1 MRSNLSYFGLQ
12 LTAIVGLTAVA
23 IAQTE
28 DTPEQTGV
36 PERTVIVVHSELEGQ
51 TLSNASPGMLKK
63 LEDWVGLTEIRLEEL
78 TSKAEKILT
87 EIAKMKKLRSEATSV
102 MQTEAPAAPPA
113 ASDSPSATTPPAA
126 PSSPPAAP
134 TPPAQAEIGNTES
147 FDSLPGDAVGD
158 TAPLPVLGSK
168 TPDWV
173 KKGLVLGNEHSLAIS
188 STLMPELEECR
199 EDLKTRMM
207 SEVRMYLNKH
217 VLEYSDATKLPELT
231 QEYVEK
237 YWVKKGQEFDN
248 IQDRPSGTYHQ
259 LWIGLHI
266 SSEQL
271 TKIREWEKQNVR
283 ELRVKK
289 VGIFSGLGVFTVT
302 LLSGAVG
309 LLARREKAKLKK

>member
-1 MRSNLSYFGLQ
+1 MRSNLSQFGLQ

-28 DTPEQTGV
+28 NPPEHIIV
-36 PERTVIVVHSELEGQ
+36 LEPKVIVVHSELEGE
-51 TLSNASPGMLKK
+51 TLRNASPGMLKK
-63 LEDWVGLTEIRLEEL
+63 LEDWVGLTDIRLEEL
-78 TSKAEKILT
+78 TSKAEKILS
-87 EIAKMKKLRSEATSV
+87 EIAKMKTLRSEATSV
-102 MQTEAPAAPPA
+102 MRTQAPVAPPA
-113 ASDSPSATTPPAA
+113 GGDSRSATTPPAV

-134 TPPAQAEIGNTES
+134 SPAAQAEVGNTES
-147 FDSLPGDAVGD
+147 FDSLSGDTVGE

-173 KKGLVLGNEHSLAIS
+173 KKGLVLGNDHSLAIS

-237 YWVKKGQEFDN
+237 YWVKNGQEFDN

-271 TKIREWEKQNVR
+271 TKIREWEKRNVR
-283 ELRVKK
+283 ELRMKK

-302 LLSGAVG
+302 LLSGGVG

>member
-1 MRSNLSYFGLQ
+1 MRSNLSQFGLQ

-28 DTPEQTGV
+28 NPPEHIIV
-36 PERTVIVVHSELEGQ
+36 LEPKVIVVHSELEGE
-51 TLSNASPGMLKK
+51 TLRNASPGMLKK
-63 LEDWVGLTEIRLEEL
+63 LEDWVGLTDIRLEEL
-78 TSKAEKILT
+78 TSKAEKILS
-87 EIAKMKKLRSEATSV
+87 EIAKMKTLRSEATSV
-102 MQTEAPAAPPA
+102 MRTQAPVAPPA
-113 ASDSPSATTPPAA
+113 GGDSPSATTPPAV

-134 TPPAQAEIGNTES
+134 SPAAQAEVGNTES
-147 FDSLPGDAVGD
+147 FDSLSGDTVGE

-173 KKGLVLGNEHSLAIS
+173 KKGLVLGNDHSLAIS

-271 TKIREWEKQNVR
+271 TKIREWEKRNVR
-283 ELRVKK
+283 ELRMKK

-302 LLSGAVG
+302 LLSGGVG

>member
-1 MRSNLSYFGLQ
+1 MRSNFSHFALH

-23 IAQTE
+23 LAQT
-28 DTPEQTGV
+28 DDPPEQIRV
-36 PERTVIVVHSELEGQ
+36 PEPTVIVVHSDLEGQ

-63 LEDWVGLTEIRLEEL
+63 LEDWVGLTDIRLEEL
-78 TSKAEKILT
+78 TSKAEKLLT
-87 EIAKMKKLRSEATSV
+87 EIAKMKKLRSEATGVS
-102 MQTEAPAAPPA
+102 QTQAPATPLAASDVPSAPTPPTAPTAPPA
-113 ASDSPSATTPPAA
+113 APAVV
-126 PSSPPAAP
+126 
-134 TPPAQAEIGNTES
+134 QAEIGNTES
-147 FDSLPGDAVGD
+147 FDSLPGEPVGD
-158 TAPLPVLGSK
+158 TAPLPVLGRT

-248 IQDRPSGTYHQ
+248 VQDRPSGTYHQ

-271 TKIREWEKQNVR
+271 AKIREWEKHNVR

-289 VGIFSGLGVFTVT
+289 VGIFSGLGVFAVA